1 MIWVIGGTSE
11 GEYFSKRLGSIPHIV
26 TLGTKE
32 GLNFYK
38 GENYKYNRMDGEE
51 MKNFIVEENIHMAI
65 DLSHPFAFNVSR
77 EAKKACEESGIEY
90 LRFERNTTKLGKN
103 TMQFSTYEEC
113 FKFLKDYQGT
123 VLITTGSN
131 RVEDFEKI
139 RNDNRFIYRVLPMV
153 ESVTKLTKLGIH
165 IKDIIAMVGPF
176 TKDLDKEFYK
186 FFNVDAVVMK
196 DSGKS
201 GGTDE
206 KIQACEELGIKS
218 FVITRFENTGETFED
233 FVDEIIEKIQKNF
246 KN

>member
-11 GEYFSKRLGSIPHIV
+11 GDYFSNRLGRIPHIV
-26 TLGTKE
+26 TLGTEE

-38 GENYKYNRMDGEE
+38 GENYRYKRMDGEE
-51 MKNFIVEENIHMAI
+51 MKKFIAEENIQMAI
-65 DLSHPFAFNVSR
+65 DLSHPFALNVSR
-77 EAKKACEESGIEY
+77 EAKKVCEESGVEY
-90 LRFERNTTKLGKN
+90 FRFERNTTKLGKN
-103 TMQFSTYEEC
+103 TREFSAYEEC
-113 FKFLKDYQGT
+113 FEFLKDYQGT

-201 GGTDE
+201 GGTEE
-206 KIQACEELGIKS
+206 KIKACEEMGIKS
-218 FVITRFENTGETFED
+218 LVITRFENEGETFEN
-233 FVDEIIEKIQKNF
+233 FVNKMIERIQGNF
-246 KN
+246 